1 MGMNRWQDGWLRR
14 RGPTEPAVPALGG
27 VDGEMKPLQG
37 LRIAAAAEATTLLL
51 LVGVAV
57 PLKHLADWPTAVQV
71 LGPIH
76 GLAFVAY
83 LWLVLQ
89 SLGAGLLSRGE
100 AVRLVLSAFVP
111 VAGYLAARS
120 LGRCTAGQFSL
131 GQWR

>member
-1 MGMNRWQDGWLRR
+1 M
-14 RGPTEPAVPALGG
+14 
-27 VDGEMKPLQG
+27 
-37 LRIAAAAEATTLLL
+37 AAAAEATTLLL

-57 PLKHLADWPTAVQV
+57 PLKHLAHWPAAVQV

-100 AVRLVLSAFVP
+100 AVRLALSAFVP
-111 VAGYLAARS
+111 VASYLAARS
-120 LGRCTAGQFSL
+120 LGHRTAEQPSR

>member
-1 MGMNRWQDGWLRR
+1 MGRNRCLDGWLHR
-14 RGPTEPAVPALGG
+14 PDQTAQAAPALKD
-27 VDGEMKPLQG
+27 VHGETKPLQG
-37 LRIAAAAEATTLLL
+37 LGIAAAAEATTLLL

-57 PLKHLADWPTAVQV
+57 PLKHLGDWPAAVQV

-100 AVRLVLSAFVP
+100 AARLALSAFVP
-111 VAGYLAARS
+111 VAGYLVARS
-120 LGRCTAGQFSL
+120 LGRRTAEQPSR